1 MNRIAL
7 SLVFALALSAPAY
20 AQSSGSAPVVAPDSQ
35 PAKAAADADKARL
48 EINGKVQLDMILDF
62 KRVDPQWH
70 ATLRPSTIPVTCGV
84 ATPDPGC
91 GKDGETIFSIRQTS
105 ISFKGFI
112 PTEAGM
118 LKTDLAMDL
127 FGTGTGN
134 AGNFSTEVRVI
145 HAWGE
150 INDWGAGLTESLFMN
165 LDTFPNVIDFWGP
178 NGNVFLRNP
187 QIRWTALKG
196 GGSKVMFSLEAPS
209 SALDTGKTPTAV
221 ADNLRART
229 KYPDVVGRYVVDGKA
244 GELSVHGIA
253 RWIGWETT
261 NTPDNNPS
269 GNKIGG
275 GLNVNGW
282 LNTVGKDRLIGHVV
296 YGKGIASYMNDGGV
310 DVAPSASL
318 QQAETVKSVGWYLY
332 YDHYWSDRYS
342 TSIGGSQHRQDNTG
356 GQLNTAFK
364 TGSYASANLLWYPAK
379 NVLAGAEFLWG
390 KLEHLDGAS
399 NTDKRIQF
407 SAQYKF

>member
-1 MNRIAL
+1 MKRIAL
-7 SLVFALALSAPAY
+7 CLVAALALSASAF
-20 AQSSGSAPVVAPDSQ
+20 AQSPRSAPVVAPDSQ

-48 EINGKVQLDMILDF
+48 EISGKVQLDMITDF
-62 KRVDPQWH
+62 NRVDPQWH
-70 ATLRPSTIPVTCGV
+70 ATLRPSTIPVTCPG
-84 ATPDPGC
+84 DPGC

-105 ISFKGFI
+105 LSFKGFI

-118 LKTDLAMDL
+118 LKTDVSMDL
-127 FGTGTGN
+127 FGTGTSN
-134 AGNFSTEVRVI
+134 AGGSSTQVRVI
-145 HAWGE
+145 HAWAELGSF
-150 INDWGAGLTESLFMN
+150 GVGQYESLFMN
-165 LDTFPNVIDFWGP
+165 IDTFPNVVDFWGP

-187 QIRWTALKG
+187 QIRYT
-196 GGSKVMFSLEAPS
+196 VMASDAGKLLFSLEAPS
-209 SALDTGKTPTAV
+209 AALDTGKTPTAL
-221 ADNLRART
+221 ADNIRART
-229 KYPDVVGRYVVDGKA
+229 KYPDIVGRYVMDGKA
-244 GELSVHGIA
+244 GELSVHGIV

-269 GNKIGG
+269 GNKTGG

-282 LNTVGKDRLIGHVV
+282 LNTVGKDRLIGHLV

-310 DVAPSASL
+310 DVAPNASL
-318 QQAETVKSVGWYLY
+318 QAAETVKSVGWYVY
-332 YDHYWSDRYS
+332 YDHYWSDSYS
-342 TSIGGSQHRQDNTG
+342 SSIGASQHRQDNTG

-379 NVLAGAEFLWG
+379 NVMAGAEALWG

>member
-7 SLVFALALSAPAY
+7 SLVLALALSAPAY
-20 AQSSGSAPVVAPDSQ
+20 SQSSGSAPVVAPDSQ

-70 ATLRPSTIPVTCGV
+70 ATLRPSTIPVTCPG
-84 ATPDPGC
+84 DPGC

-118 LKTDLAMDL
+118 LKTDLATDL
-127 FGTGTGN
+127 FGTGTSN
-134 AGNFSTEVRVI
+134 AGGSSTQVRVI
-145 HAWGE
+145 HAWAELGPF
-150 INDWGAGLTESLFMN
+150 GAGQYESLFMN
-165 LDTFPNVIDFWGP
+165 IDTFPNVIDFWGP

-187 QIRWTALKG
+187 QIRYTAIASDAHKLA
-196 GGSKVMFSLEAPS
+196 FSLEAPS
-209 SALDTGKTPTAV
+209 AALDTGKTPTAV
-221 ADNLRART
+221 ADGIRART
-229 KYPDVVGRYVVDGKA
+229 KYPDMVSRYVMDGKA
-244 GELSVHGIA
+244 GELSVHGIV

-261 NTPDNNPS
+261 TTPDNNPS
-269 GNKIGG
+269 GYKIGG

-310 DVAPSASL
+310 DIAPSASL
-318 QQAETVKSVGWYLY
+318 QAAETVKSVGWYLY

-342 TSIGGSQHRQDNTG
+342 SSIGGSQHRQDNTG

>member
-1 MNRIAL
+1 MKRIAL
-7 SLVFALALSAPAY
+7 SLVATLALSVCAF
-20 AQSSGSAPVVAPDSQ
+20 AQSPRFAPVVAPDSQ
-35 PAKAAADADKARL
+35 SAKDAADADKARL

-62 KRVDPQWH
+62 NRVDPQWH
-70 ATLRPSTIPVTCGV
+70 ATLRPSTIPVTCPG
-84 ATPDPGC
+84 DPGC

-105 ISFKGFI
+105 LSFKGFI

-118 LKTDLAMDL
+118 LKTDVSMDL
-127 FGTGTGN
+127 FGTGTSN
-134 AGNFSTEVRVI
+134 AGGSSTQVRVI
-145 HAWGE
+145 HAWAEFGRF
-150 INDWGAGLTESLFMN
+150 GVGQYESLFMN
-165 LDTFPNVIDFWGP
+165 IDTFPNVVDFWGP

-187 QIRWTALKG
+187 QIRYTAMEGDAGKLL
-196 GGSKVMFSLEAPS
+196 FSLEAPS
-209 SALDTGKTPTAV
+209 AALDTGKTPTV
-221 ADNLRART
+221 LADNIRART
-229 KYPDVVGRYVVDGKA
+229 KYPDIVGRYVMDGKA
-244 GELSVHGIA
+244 GELSVHGIV

-269 GNKIGG
+269 GNKTGA
-275 GLNVNGW
+275 GLNLNGW

-310 DVAPSASL
+310 DVAPNASL
-318 QQAETVKSVGWYLY
+318 QAAETVKSVGWYVY

-342 TSIGGSQHRQDNTG
+342 SSLGYSQHHQDNTG

-364 TGSYASANLLWYPAK
+364 TGSYASGNLLWYPAK
-379 NVLAGAEFLWG
+379 NVMAGAELLWG

-399 NTDKRIQF
+399 NTDTRIQF